1 MKKSKKDIVKGK
13 VNLTE
18 SDLDIKKAKVRVN
31 TWIDGDIVLK
41 LKKEAKKMGKGYQT
55 LLNETLRE
63 ALLKEKSPMKEIL
76 NRLDRLEQKVG

>member
-1 MKKSKKDIVKGK
+1 MKNSKKDIVEGK

-63 ALLKEKSPMKEIL
+63 TLFKEKSPMKEIL
-76 NRLDRLEQKVG
+76 QRLDRLEKKVS